1 MEVTVDIIHNSEC
14 NKVHMYNNAITK
26 NMLCA
31 GHLEGGKD
39 SCQVSVQSQF
49 SVQAATLP
57 W

>member
-1 MEVTVDIIHNSEC
+1 MEVTVDIISDSVCNSAS
-14 NKVHMYNNAITK
+14 VYNNAITK

-39 SCQVSVQSQF
+39 SCQVSVWSQF
-49 SVQAATLP
+49 SVPVATLP